1 VVPCYNEA
9 RRLKV
14 QHFTDY
20 LREAAEG
27 LTMVFVDD
35 GSRDETADILEG
47 LVSQSGGRASL
58 LRLERNQGKAEAV
71 RHGLLRGLDL
81 GADLVAYWDADLATP
96 LSTIRLFRDLLQETP
111 RIDAILGS
119 RVRLLGKYIARRPVR
134 HYMGR
139 VFATLASPMLRMPVY
154 DTQCGAKM
162 FRRTPALEEA
172 LRDPFRSHWIFD
184 VEFLGRLLSWYRR
197 HRPQAEGEAFYE
209 YPLPEWRDVGGSRVR
224 PQDLVRAAAELA
236 ALYLRDLR
244 HLPPPLPGSYSP
256 DL

>member
-1 VVPCYNEA
+1 M
-9 RRLKV
+9 
-14 QHFTDY
+14 QHFADY
-20 LREAAEG
+20 LREAAES

-35 GSRDETADILEG
+35 GSQDETAAILEG
-47 LVSQSGGRASL
+47 LVRQSGGRASL

-71 RHGLLRGLDL
+71 RHGLLRGLQS

-96 LSTIRLFRDLLQETP
+96 LSTIRLFRDLLQENP

-119 RVRLLGKYIARRPVR
+119 RVRLLGKHIARRPVR

-172 LRDPFRSHWIFD
+172 LRQPFRSRWIFD
-184 VEFLGRLLSWYRR
+184 VEFLGRLLAWYRR
-197 HRPQAEGEAFYE
+197 QRPQAEGEAFYE
-209 YPLPEWRDVGGSRVR
+209 YPLPEWRDVAGSRVR
-224 PQDLVRAAAELA
+224 PKDLVQAAVELA
-236 ALYLRDLR
+236 TLYLRDLR
-244 HLPPPLPGSYSP
+244 HLPSPLPGSYSP